1 MAERV
6 ELVLAGGFEAAWA
19 AVRPWFARAQRAAL
33 LAATPWVVL
42 TPNRTMG
49 HALKARL
56 LADGLHLGGVFF
68 WTPGELRDHLRRQ
81 HPEAP
86 HLAVREHLHLL
97 LASAAS
103 GPDAPREP
111 GRLMRALDQLRGAG
125 CGAAEL
131 DFAPAE
137 QWAARLDA
145 DLAAA
150 GWTTVQAFDWSLA
163 ANPPANALHHLLLLG
178 FDAAHWEL
186 WALLQAA
193 VRAAGHAL
201 VVLTPPRSKAEE
213 LDQVWIGSWEQAFG
227 PAEPGDGTTPPTPFH
242 ALAQRMENP
251 GSAADDGPVNSP
263 PLRIG
268 RTAREQAEAIV
279 AQALAYACEPE
290 AQRIGLVFPGP
301 GPLARE
307 VSALLL
313 RRGVPHFDAF
323 GHSAPPPAPAE
334 RWHAWIALQ
343 RAPLLE
349 SARRLVTLDPA
360 AAPPERFERELARA
374 ETEVLVDDL
383 DVVRQRL
390 LDSGAPAA
398 LETAQFLARYTR
410 LPAEATLDGFTAAT
424 REAWR
429 KLGWPDLVAELD
441 AQVRALAPL
450 AARRLA
456 SGAWLDW
463 LESVAPRPAL
473 LRAADAANPLARIHV
488 LGYAQAEGLPWTH
501 LVLAGL
507 NEGEWPPALEPSG
520 FLSEDRIAAL
530 NRAAITQGN
539 QGEGHATVKPGRAIL
554 PGGYERR
561 EVQRRQFYNLV
572 ETPTHG
578 LALACAL
585 EGEDGS
591 GRSLPASDFLSHLY
605 FCARGEP
612 LSEGAMQAHAARTRA
627 WLARWPA
634 PPAVAPPEQPVP
646 VAHAGAA
653 YRARRNPGAFGP
665 YECAFAGPPPKPA
678 QLSCKAWEAAL
689 RDPAAA
695 WFKTYLGVEPAGDF
709 SGGEL
714 WPITRGTWV
723 HRWLAAAL
731 CEVRG
736 RFEARHGGA
745 ALLDR
750 VRRSAAATQRAIAHS
765 FSAAGRAEPQ
775 WWRARLAQAE
785 WMALQFAQRLAEL
798 SDWPQ
803 AAVEWTLPATSGLCT
818 TGGRLA
824 LRGRIDVLFAR
835 EQADAIPRAGWVVDF
850 KTGQEKPLSERT
862 LADRLRSGHGIQIAL
877 YALALADAG
886 AEDVQVSLLTPE
898 DEVKPQAGL
907 NAIRAQD
914 ALWAALARMQDTG
927 IFGITGALRSEYG
940 VSLELPLATLAVEP
954 ALLDEKWALTHPA
967 LAGEE
972 DSDGAD

>member
-1 MAERV
+1 MAQRV
-6 ELVLAGGFEAAWA
+6 ELVLANGFEAAWA
-19 AVRPWFARAQRAAL
+19 AAHPWFARARREAL
-33 LAATPWVVL
+33 LAHTPWVVL
-42 TPNRTMG
+42 APNRTMG

-56 LADGLHLGGVFF
+56 LADGMHLGGVFF

-81 HPEAP
+81 LPDAP

-97 LASAAS
+97 LASVAN

-145 DLAAA
+145 DLQAA
-150 GWTTVQAFDWSLA
+150 GWTTVQAFDWKLA
-163 ANPPANALHHLLLLG
+163 ANPPSSAIHHLLLLG

-186 WALLQAA
+186 WPLLQAA
-193 VRAAGHAL
+193 VRASDHAL
-201 VVLTPPRSKAEE
+201 VLLTPPRSKAEE

-227 PAEPGDGTTPPTPFH
+227 AAEPGDGASAATPFH
-242 ALAQRMENP
+242 PLAQRMENP
-251 GSAADDGPVNSP
+251 EGATAGDPANIP

-268 RTAREQAEAIV
+268 RTLREQADAIV
-279 AQALAYACEPE
+279 AQALAYVCEPE

-323 GHSAPPPAPAE
+323 GHSAPPPPLAE
-334 RWHAWIALQ
+334 RWQAWIALQ
-343 RAPLLE
+343 RAPLVE
-349 SARRLVTLDPA
+349 SVRRLVAIDPS
-360 AAPPERFERELARA
+360 AAPPERFENELARA
-374 ETEVLVDDL
+374 ETDVLVDDI

-390 LDSGAPAA
+390 LDFGSPAA
-398 LETAQFLARYTR
+398 MESAHFLARYVR
-410 LPAEATLDGFTAAT
+410 LPADATLDGFTAAT
-424 REAWR
+424 REAWL
-429 KLGWPDLVAELD
+429 KPGWTDLVTELD
-441 AQVRALAPL
+441 AQVHALAPL
-450 AARRLA
+450 AARRL
-456 SGAWLDW
+456 SLGAWLDW

-473 LRAADAANPLARIHV
+473 IRAPDAANPLARIHV

-585 EGEDGS
+585 EGEDGG
-591 GRSLPASDFLSHLY
+591 GRVLPASDFLSHLY

-612 LSEGAMQAHAARTRA
+612 LSESTMHAHAARTRG

-634 PPAVAPPEQPVP
+634 PPSIEPPEQPVP
-646 VAHAGAA
+646 VAQAA
-653 YRARRNPGAFGP
+653 AAHRARRSAGPFGP
-665 YECAFAGPPPKPA
+665 YECAFSGPPPKPA
-678 QLSCKAWEAAL
+678 QLSCKAWESAV

-695 WFKTYLGVEPAGDF
+695 WLKTYLGVQPVPDF
-709 SGGEL
+709 SSGEL

-731 CEVRG
+731 CAVRG
-736 RFEARHGGA
+736 RFETRHGGA

-750 VRRSAAATQRAIAHS
+750 VRQSATATQRAIAHS
-765 FSAAGRAEPQ
+765 FTAAGRAEPQ

-803 AAVEWTLPATSGLCT
+803 AAVEWTLPATSGMRT
-818 TGGRLA
+818 KGGRLA
-824 LRGRIDVLFAR
+824 LRGRIDLLFAR
-835 EQADAIPRAGWVVDF
+835 EPADAIPRAGWVVDF
-850 KTGQEKPLSERT
+850 KTGQENPLSERT
-862 LADRLRSGHGIQIAL
+862 LPRSLCGGHGIQIAL

-898 DEVKPQAGL
+898 DDVKPQVGL

-914 ALWAALARMQDTG
+914 ALWTALARMQDTG
-927 IFGITGALRSEYG
+927 IFGITGQLRSEYG

-954 ALLDEKWALTHPA
+954 ALLDEKWALTHPD
-967 LAGEE
+967 LAGVE